1 MKLLFKVLLT
11 LIALVVAVF
20 GLSYQ
25 LPRESVAEKSMLVP
39 ASPEQVFIYLE
50 NPMEWVHWNAWNKS
64 YDPTMIQLYGGP
76 MRGKGARLTWNGDK
90 LGRRQMV
97 FTNSESPATLEYEI
111 TQEKEAYKTTGG
123 FSLEK
128 TEGGTLVH
136 WRMHTPLQDNPV
148 ALIYGTWQQYR
159 ADKEMEQGL
168 LGLKALVEK
177 NSIRRATR

>member
-1 MKLLFKVLLT
+1 MKLLTKVLLT
-11 LIALVVAVF
+11 LTALVVAAF

-25 LPRESVAEKSMLVP
+25 LPKESIAEKTMLVS
-39 ASPEQVFIYLE
+39 AAPEQVFIYLE

-76 MRGKGARLTWNGDK
+76 MRGKGARMTWNGDK
-90 LGRRQMV
+90 VGHRQMI
-97 FTNSESPATLEYEI
+97 FTNSESPAKLQYEI
-111 TQEKEAYKTTGG
+111 IQEREAYKTIGG
-123 FSLEK
+123 FLLER

-136 WRMHTPLQDNPV
+136 WRVHTPLKDNPLD
-148 ALIYGTWQQYR
+148 LIYGAWQQYK

-168 LGLKALVEK
+168 LGLKTLVEK